1 MEPLFQKL
9 KEKKIKC
16 LACSHYC
23 HLAPGQVG
31 ICGVRENQ
39 GGKLVSLVAGKA
51 VGMGLDPVEKKPLF
65 HFLPGSQV
73 LSFGTLGC
81 NFRCLFCQNWFQSQS
96 PKGKTR
102 EERRLL
108 IDQYSQPFSPQEIVS
123 LAVENGISSIAYTYN
138 EPTVFI
144 EYALETMTLAK
155 KKGIKNIWVSN
166 GFLSRE
172 SFARVKELIDGINI
186 DLKSFRE
193 EFYQEICGGQ
203 LKPVLEN
210 IKRFFRAGVWIEV
223 TTLVIPGKN
232 SSSRELKQIA
242 KFLKDISPDI
252 PWHITA
258 FYPQYK
264 MTHLPPTSPETL
276 WKAWEIGKE
285 EGLKFVYVGNIAD
298 SQRSTTFCP
307 ACGAE
312 LIRRDGYQVEIE
324 KLDLQKG
331 RCSVCGEKIPGR
343 WQK

>member
-1 MEPLFQKL
+1 M
-9 KEKKIKC
+9 
-16 LACSHYC
+16 
-23 HLAPGQVG
+23 
-31 ICGVRENQ
+31 
-39 GGKLVSLVAGKA
+39 
-51 VGMGLDPVEKKPLF
+51 
-65 HFLPGSQV
+65 
-73 LSFGTLGC
+73 
-81 NFRCLFCQNWFQSQS
+81 
-96 PKGKTR
+96 
-102 EERRLL
+102 